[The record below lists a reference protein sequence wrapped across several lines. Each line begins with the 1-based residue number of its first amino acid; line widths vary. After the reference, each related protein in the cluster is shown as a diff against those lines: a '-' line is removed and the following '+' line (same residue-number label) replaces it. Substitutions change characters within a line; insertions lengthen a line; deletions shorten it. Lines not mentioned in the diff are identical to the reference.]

1 MRSAD
6 IADPCKLHPGD
17 MMSVHEHWDT
27 VRRSGPVAW
36 SSRMEAW
43 LVTSHAEALVV
54 FNHPDLGSE
63 VYSSARPSPLPL
75 PSSFE
80 LDIGANRRLQQ
91 AVASCIGRRVLPM
104 DIIGSG
110 CAELVARAPL
120 EQSVEFASELAEPIA
135 RALVRRWF
143 GFDEGTLTRL
153 LALLAV
159 SKSDPVPER
168 RAAASRLV
176 IGDLLAAIAA
186 CRHRPTRDL
195 LGRLAAAWSR
205 HDADD
210 KWLVAFVAPMFYSLV
225 RGLGG
230 RLITHAALHLTQRP
244 DLQQRIRDG
253 GWDTARAVA
262 LEAARLDPINQAAP
276 RRAHRALMLGGQ
288 RIAANDRVWIVLPA
302 VCRDPDAH
310 PEPHE
315 FRLDRRNR
323 HLAFGHG
330 MHVCT
335 GRELALAV
343 AATALTELLICRG
356 VSLRPAPDETPQFR
370 IEFGRSCVRLPL
382 VLHR

>member
-1 MRSAD
+1 MRPAD
-6 IADPCKLHPGD
+6 VADLREVHPGGLA
-17 MMSVHEHWDT
+17 SVNEHWDT
-27 VRRSGPVAW
+27 VRRSGPVVW
-36 SSRMEAW
+36 SPRMKAW
-43 LVTSHAEALVV
+43 LVISHAEALAA
-54 FNHPDLGSE
+54 FNHSDLGTE

-80 LDIGANRRLQQ
+80 LDVEANRRLQR

-104 DIIGSG
+104 DIIGTG

-120 EQSVEFASELAEPIA
+120 GQPMEFASELAEPIA

-143 GFDEGTLTRL
+143 GLEEDTLARL
-153 LALLAV
+153 LALFAV

-176 IGDLLAAIAA
+176 IDDLLAAIAA
-186 CRHRPTRDL
+186 RRHTPTGDL

-210 KWLVAFVAPMFYSLV
+210 EWLVAFVAPMFYSLV

-230 RLITHAALHLTQRP
+230 TLITHTALHVAKWP
-244 DLQQRIRDG
+244 DLQQKIRDE

-276 RRAHRALMLGGQ
+276 RRAHRALILGGQ

-302 VCRDPDAH
+302 VCRDPNAH
-310 PEPHE
+310 PAPYE

-323 HLAFGHG
+323 HLAFGYG

-356 VSLRPAPDETPQFR
+356 VSLRLAPEEAPQFR
-370 IEFGRSCVRLPL
+370 FEFGRSCVRLPL